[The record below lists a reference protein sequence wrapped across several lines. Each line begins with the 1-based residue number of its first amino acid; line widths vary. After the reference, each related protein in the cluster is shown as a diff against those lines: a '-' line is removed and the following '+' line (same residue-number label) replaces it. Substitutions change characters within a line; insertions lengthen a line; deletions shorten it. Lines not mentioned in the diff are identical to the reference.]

1 MGNLFPFRFY
11 KLARRLFRMFPS
23 ICAYRATVVNSEA
36 LTGQQWLVIQTN
48 LSDISGRTCP
58 AYNINSC
65 AKTHVTACN
74 TFCRTE
80 ASAKYFRITLKW
92 MLLWCFYVWSCDKT
106 DGWVSSL
113 VIKNKR
119 KTSIRFFFFLI
130 IYLWVSDVTA

>member
-1 MGNLFPFRFY
+1 
-11 KLARRLFRMFPS
+11 MFPS

-65 AKTHVTACN
+65 AKTHVTACI

-80 ASAKYFRITLKW
+80 ASAKYFRSEF
-92 MLLWCFYVWSCDKT
+92 FYDVFMF
-106 DGWVSSL
+106 GV
-113 VIKNKR
+113 VIKLMVESPLWVL
-119 KTSIRFFFFLI
+119 KTNEKPPLDSFFFFNNLS
-130 IYLWVSDVTA
+130 LSQ

>member
-1 MGNLFPFRFY
+1 
-11 KLARRLFRMFPS
+11 MFPS

-65 AKTHVTACN
+65 AKTHVTACK

-80 ASAKYFRITLKW
+80 ASAKYFRITLFSANYFKVNSF
-92 MLLWCFYVWSCDKT
+92 MMFLCFE
-106 DGWVSSL
+106 L
-113 VIKNKR
+113 
-119 KTSIRFFFFLI
+119 
-130 IYLWVSDVTA
+130 

>member
-1 MGNLFPFRFY
+1 
-11 KLARRLFRMFPS
+11 MFPS

-80 ASAKYFRITLKW
+80 ASAKYLFSANYFKVNSF
-92 MLLWCFYVWSCDKT
+92 MM
-106 DGWVSSL
+106 
-113 VIKNKR
+113 
-119 KTSIRFFFFLI
+119 FLC
-130 IYLWVSDVTA
+130 LEL